1 MDELILRGRMV
12 RCNRLTD
19 IHMVRVGVTG
29 NIDPHQ
35 WRKEGAQICMHK
47 VMLSRSC
54 KQFVVSCK

>member
-29 NIDPHQ
+29 NIDHTNGG
-35 WRKEGAQICMHK
+35 KK
-47 VMLSRSC
+47 VLRYVC
-54 KQFVVSCK
+54 IR